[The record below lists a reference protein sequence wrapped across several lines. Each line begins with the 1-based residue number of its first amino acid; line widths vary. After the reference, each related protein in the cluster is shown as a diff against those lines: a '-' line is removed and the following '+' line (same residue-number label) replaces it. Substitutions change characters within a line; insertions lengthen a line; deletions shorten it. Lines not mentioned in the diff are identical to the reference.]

1 MKKLRSF
8 LYVLLQWTWGL
19 PQNLA
24 GLIWLL
30 AYKKQRRARYF
41 GAIVTYYENRPRL
54 SRKGCFAV
62 GMFIF
67 IDGAIQESQLKK
79 ILVHEYGHT
88 IQSIL
93 FGPLFS
99 LFIGL
104 PSVLWAGRFS
114 KNRRAY
120 RETGIKYSSRYPE
133 SGANRWGERVTGEQ
147 AIDW

>member
-1 MKKLRSF
+1 MKRFKLL
-8 LYVLLQWTWGL
+8 LYILLQWTWGL

-30 AYKKQRRARYF
+30 LLGKQRREQYH
-41 GAIVTYYENRPRL
+41 GAIVTYYENRPWL
-54 SRKGCFAV
+54 SKKRCFAF

-67 IDGAIQESQLKK
+67 IDGTIQERQLKK

-88 IQSIL
+88 VQSIM

-99 LFIGL
+99 LLIGL
-104 PSVLWAGRFS
+104 PSVLWARRFS
-114 KNRRAY
+114 KRRCVY
-120 RETGIKYSSRYPE
+120 KERGITYGSRYPE
-133 SGANRWGERVTGEQ
+133 RGANRWGERATGEQ

>member
-1 MKKLRSF
+1 M
-8 LYVLLQWTWGL
+8 LQWTWGL

-30 AYKKQRRARYF
+30 ILGKQRRKLYH
-41 GAIVTYYENRPRL
+41 GAIVTYYENLPWL

-67 IDGAIQESQLKK
+67 MDGAIHESQSKK

-88 IQSIL
+88 VQSIL

-99 LFIGL
+99 LLIGL
-104 PSVLWAGRFS
+104 PSVLWARRFS
-114 KNRRAY
+114 KNRPVY
-120 RETGIKYSSRYPE
+120 KEKGINYCSRYPE
-133 SGANRWGERVTGEQ
+133 SGANRLGERATGEQ

>member
-1 MKKLRSF
+1 MKRQRLI
-8 LYVLLQWTWGL
+8 LYIMLQWTWGL

-30 AYKKQRRARYF
+30 AVKKQRRERYH

-54 SRKGCFAV
+54 SRIGCFAV

-67 IDGAIQESQLKK
+67 IDGAIQESQSKK

-99 LFIGL
+99 FVIGL
-104 PSVLWAGRFS
+104 PSVLWARRFR
-114 KNRRAY
+114 KNRRVY
-120 RETGIKYSSRYPE
+120 KERSINYCSRYPE
-133 SGANRWGERVTGEQ
+133 SGANRRG
-147 AIDW
+147 